1 MPFTCKNI
9 KGEREEL
16 TLAWPM
22 GKLGCDSD
30 VQMHLERR
38 DAINL
43 QKVEGFAHHGTSE
56 DARHGLWMLHRGV
69 EEKETRVWPGLQ
81 QHRLLV
87 GRPWVVEML
96 QG

>member
-9 KGEREEL
+9 KGERGEL

-30 VQMHLERR
+30 VRMHLERR

-43 QKVEGFAHHGTSE
+43 QGWRSL
-56 DARHGLWMLHRGV
+56 GLGV
-69 EEKETRVWPGLQ
+69 
-81 QHRLLV
+81 LLRCGPRKGV
-87 GRPWVVEML
+87 
-96 QG
+96 